1 MVTTMLK
8 LLFVLQGTW
17 KIKVEKRRSQPQLI
31 HTTVFEVKKYVL
43 PRFQVTITSP
53 GYILADAEN
62 VTWNICAK

>member
-1 MVTTMLK
+1 MMEMLIT
-8 LLFVLQGTW
+8 LPVLQGTW

-43 PRFQVTITSP
+43 PRFQVTITTP